1 MESELIISVSHR
13 QMSKLCKSH
22 ICYIQCEWTNTVF
35 TCRELHLTSRLE

>member
-1 MESELIISVSHR
+1 MESELIISVFHR